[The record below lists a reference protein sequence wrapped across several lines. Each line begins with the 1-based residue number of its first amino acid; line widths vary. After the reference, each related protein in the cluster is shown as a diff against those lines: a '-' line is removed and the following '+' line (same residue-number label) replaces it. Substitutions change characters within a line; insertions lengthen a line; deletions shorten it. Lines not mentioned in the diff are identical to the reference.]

1 MKVPTATCYYADW
14 DDDGRGQ
21 GLIVLEDLIAHGG
34 TFGHSTL
41 HPGIDGVAIAL
52 EGLAKLHGSLWDSPL
67 ISEANAPWFQTSM
80 RTAVD
85 HDQVR
90 IMWHWICEN
99 LKDPNFRA
107 IAPKHYLDRSEEHTS
122 ELQSLMRI

>member
-1 MKVPTATCYYADW
+1 MTVMQFFFSSRRRHTRCALVT
-14 DDDGRGQ
+14 GFRRVLLRSQ

-34 TFGHSTL
+34 TFGHSTQ

-80 RTAVD
+80 RTTVD

-90 IMWHWICEN
+90 IMWHWIC
-99 LKDPNFRA
+99 R
-107 IAPKHYLDRSEEHTS
+107 
-122 ELQSLMRI
+122 